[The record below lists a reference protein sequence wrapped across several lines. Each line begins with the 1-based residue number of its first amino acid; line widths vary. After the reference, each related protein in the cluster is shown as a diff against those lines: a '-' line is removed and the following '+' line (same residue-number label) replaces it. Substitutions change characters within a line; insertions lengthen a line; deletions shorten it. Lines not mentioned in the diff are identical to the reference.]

1 MMNQITLLFFAT
13 LRELVGE
20 KETSIEI
27 PEGTNVKEL
36 KTLIGETFPSLEPS
50 LGTTLLSVNKE
61 YGFDED
67 VIPEGAEVALFP
79 PVSGGVRENSTRP
92 TLFAVEEGELDLDDL
107 VVQISTLTTGAA
119 CIFTGMVRG
128 VTKRDNP
135 HLTEYLEYQAYHEM
149 AVEKMEQVAE
159 EIWKKWPSVE
169 GIAIV
174 QRIGHLDAGTPTVV
188 IACSAGHR
196 DSGVFEAARYGIDR
210 LKQIVPIWK
219 KEVGPEGEVWIEGD
233 YYPEAGDRLSSVED

>member
-1 MMNQITLLFFAT
+1 LVFFMNNEITLLFFAT

-27 PEGTNVKEL
+27 PDGTSVKGL
-36 KTLIGETFPSLEPS
+36 KILVGERFPSLAPS
-50 LGTTLLSVNKE
+50 LATTLVSVNKE

-67 VIPEGAEVALFP
+67 IIPDGAEVALFP
-79 PVSGGVRENSTRP
+79 PVSGGASRP
-92 TLFAVEEGELDLDDL
+92 TLFMIEEGNLDLDYL
-107 VVQISTLTTGAA
+107 VGQITTATTGAA
-119 CIFTGMVRG
+119 CLFTGMVRG
-128 VTKRDNP
+128 VTQRDNP
-135 HLTEYLEYQAYHEM
+135 HKTEYLEYQAYQEM

-159 EIWKKWPSVE
+159 EIWERWPEVE

-196 DSGVFEAARYGIDR
+196 DSGVFEAARFGIDR

-219 KEVGPEGEVWIEGD
+219 KEVGPNGEEWVEGD
-233 YYPEAGDRLSSVED
+233 YFPKAGE

>member
-1 MMNQITLLFFAT
+1 MKNQITLLFFAT

-20 KETSIEI
+20 REISIEI
-27 PEGTNVKEL
+27 PDGTNVKEL
-36 KTLIGETFPSLEPS
+36 KSLIGERFPGLAPSLE
-50 LGTTLLSVNKE
+50 TTLVSVNKE
-61 YGFDED
+61 YGFDEEI
-67 VIPEGAEVALFP
+67 IPEGAEVALFP
-79 PVSGGVRENSTRP
+79 PVSGGAIENSIRP
-92 TLFAVEEGELDLDDL
+92 SLFLIVEGDLDLNDL
-107 VVQISTLTTGAA
+107 VGQITTPSTGAA

-128 VTKRDNP
+128 VTRRDNP
-135 HLTEYLEYQAYHEM
+135 HKTEYLEYQAYQEM

-159 EIWKKWPSVE
+159 EIWERWPEVE

-174 QRIGHLDAGTPTVV
+174 QRIGHLDSGTPTVV

-219 KEVGPEGEVWIEGD
+219 KEVGPEGEVWVEGD
-233 YYPEAGDRLSSVED
+233 YFPMAGE